1 MNITNTYTFAYS
13 VKGTTKKLVN
23 EMGAVFPNSEYT
35 DLTKNSCEKDF
46 SENELVV
53 IGAPVF
59 GGRIPNPLAKKLK
72 SLKGNNTPAVAVV
85 VYGNRAYDDALLELK
100 DILTE
105 QGFIVVAGIVFVAEH
120 SLAPNVATGRPN
132 ELDLK
137 VAREY
142 SMRILEKLNAITD
155 INSLQELKVPG
166 KFPYIKTSDSHK
178 AQKDSDLNPFM
189 RKLVNFILPKLFKG
203 EKKPEIYI

>member
-1 MNITNTYTFAYS
+1 MNITNTYTFAFS

-23 EMGAVFPNSEYT
+23 EMGKVFPNVEYT
-35 DLTKNSCEKDF
+35 DLTKNNLEKDF
-46 SENELVV
+46 SENELIVV
-53 IGAPVF
+53 GAPVF

-105 QGFIVVAGIVFVAEH
+105 QGFKVVAGVVFVAEH

-132 ELDLK
+132 ENDLK
-137 VAREY
+137 IAREY
-142 SMRILEKLNAITD
+142 SEQIMAK
-155 INSLQELKVPG
+155 INSATDMNSSQELKVPG
-166 KFPYIKTSDSHK
+166 KFPYIKASDSHK

-189 RKLVNFILPKLFKG
+189 RKLVNFILPKMFKG
-203 EKKPEIYI
+203 EKNTEIYI